1 MILGFISYY
10 ILLWLN
16 GTEILSIQ
24 PFLGIDSRLPWDL
37 SWFISYIL
45 TKVYGRLYV
54 DMRIYL
60 VYVMEFIDQ
69 PA

>member
-1 MILGFISYY
+1 MGPKLV
-10 ILLWLN
+10 
-16 GTEILSIQ
+16 
-24 PFLGIDSRLPWDL
+24 
-37 SWFISYIL
+37 YIL